1 MNPRQ
6 HSHPQLVPEGPIGF
20 STTLLRSH
28 EAFPSC
34 SFLPHTSPSLSAS
47 SASEKVITLPHPLQ
61 CLQGN
66 PVPAFLSKTF
76 DLVDDPSL
84 DPIISWASAGVS
96 FVVWD
101 PTLFAIHVLPRN
113 FKHNNF
119 STFVRQL
126 NTYGFRKI
134 DSDKWEFF
142 NEAFQR
148 GKRNLLKN
156 IQRRRHPH
164 REAGKA
170 GLEFEIERL
179 GRERSVLMQE
189 VVELRQQQRTTLHRA
204 RQVNQ
209 RLQSAELIHKQ
220 MFSFLARLLE
230 NPAFLT
236 CLQHEKEQR
245 DEEVESPK
253 VRRSF
258 VKQHQ
263 AQTGISD
270 FLKEGQIVSYQPDW
284 RDATISS
291 KIPEM
296 CSNYLS
302 QALAEEW
309 SEGAEN
315 LVSYSDT
322 IGLKSSSFG
331 LEDTLLKG
339 KNVMNSNQDLLAEK
353 IDSFPE
359 GLTNEAGFA
368 EFSPLVGTES
378 IIKPENKSFHFSG
391 SRDGPWGNGIKH
403 EGQEFRFTS
412 GMSDMWNICSLWATQ
427 SFRTEDPALDEG
439 ESLAGQ

>member
-1 MNPRQ
+1 
-6 HSHPQLVPEGPIGF
+6 
-20 STTLLRSH
+20 
-28 EAFPSC
+28 
-34 SFLPHTSPSLSAS
+34 
-47 SASEKVITLPHPLQ
+47 
-61 CLQGN
+61 
-66 PVPAFLSKTF
+66 
-76 DLVDDPSL
+76 
-84 DPIISWASAGVS
+84 
-96 FVVWD
+96 
-101 PTLFAIHVLPRN
+101 
-113 FKHNNF
+113 
-119 STFVRQL
+119 
-126 NTYGFRKI
+126 
-134 DSDKWEFF
+134 
-142 NEAFQR
+142 
-148 GKRNLLKN
+148 
-156 IQRRRHPH
+156 
-164 REAGKA
+164 
-170 GLEFEIERL
+170 
-179 GRERSVLMQE
+179 MQE